1 MPSNTSHPHL
11 WLRAET
17 KPMEHRAALT
27 PATAKK
33 LLDAGFK
40 ITVEESTQRIF
51 DDREYA
57 DVGCTIV
64 PFQSWKTKAPA
75 DAYIVG
81 LKELPENDDSPLH
94 HTHIFFAH
102 CFKNQGGWK
111 ELLHRFQAG
120 KGTILDLEFLND
132 KQGRRV
138 AAFGFMAGFAGA
150 AVSLDVW
157 CHQKTNPKEAFGE
170 LKPFPNEQALIDY
183 AKKRLSSALPLNG
196 NRYPTLMVMGA
207 LGRCGSGA
215 VDFARKAG
223 IPEEN
228 IVKWDMQETKRG
240 GPFPEIIA
248 SDIFVNCIYLN
259 KKIPPFITQEMIDG
273 RDRKLSVICDVS
285 CDTTNPN
292 NPIPV
297 YSTNTTFDKPTVPV
311 QTSNPRPLDVISIDH
326 LPTLLPRESSDMFSH
341 DLLPTM
347 MALRTRDQSSV
358 WQGAENL
365 FKQKLALAKRSASE
379 FVSKL

>member
-1 MPSNTSHPHL
+1 M
-11 WLRAET
+11 
-17 KPMEHRAALT
+17 
-27 PATAKK
+27 
-33 LLDAGFK
+33 
-40 ITVEESTQRIF
+40 
-51 DDREYA
+51 
-57 DVGCTIV
+57 
-64 PFQSWKTKAPA
+64 
-75 DAYIVG
+75 
-81 LKELPENDDSPLH
+81 
-94 HTHIFFAH
+94 
-102 CFKNQGGWK
+102 
-111 ELLHRFQAG
+111 HRFDTG

-157 CHQKTNPKEAFGE
+157 CHQKISPGQVFGE
-170 LKPFPNEQALIDY
+170 LKPFANEQALIDY
-183 AKKRLSSALPLNG
+183 TKKRLSQALPHNK
-196 NRYPTLMVMGA
+196 NQYPKLMVMGA

-228 IVKWDMQETKRG
+228 IIKWDMAETKKG
-240 GPFPEIIA
+240 GPFIEIVQ

-259 KKIPPFITQEMIDG
+259 KKIPPFITQEMIDSKE
-273 RDRKLSVICDVS
+273 RQLSVICDVS

-297 YSTNTTFDKPTVPV
+297 YSINTTFDKPTVPV
-311 QTSNPRPLDVISIDH
+311 KTSGKTLDVISIDH

-341 DLLPTM
+341 DLLPTI
-347 MALRTRDQSSV
+347 LDLQKSNQSAV

-365 FKQKLALAKRSASE
+365 FKEKLALSKSRL
-379 FVSKL
+379 SKL

>member
-1 MPSNTSHPHL
+1 
-11 WLRAET
+11 
-17 KPMEHRAALT
+17 MEYRAALT
-27 PATAKK
+27 PVNAKK
-33 LLDAGFK
+33 LLDAGFRV
-40 ITVEESTQRIF
+40 TVEQSTQRIF
-51 DDREYA
+51 DDKEYG
-57 DVGCTIV
+57 DIGCTIV
-64 PFQSWKTKAPA
+64 PFQSWKTKAPP

-102 CFKNQGGWK
+102 CFKNQSGWK
-111 ELLHRFQAG
+111 ELLSRFDAG

-138 AAFGFMAGFAGA
+138 AAFGYMAGFAGA

-157 CHQKTNPKEAFGE
+157 CHQQTNPKETFGA
-170 LKPFPNEQALIDY
+170 LKPFLNEKALIDY
-183 AKKRLSSALPLNG
+183 IKKRLSTAILLNN

-223 IPEEN
+223 IPDEN
-228 IVKWDMQETKRG
+228 IVKWDMQETKHG
-240 GPFPEIIA
+240 GPFPEIIS

-259 KKIPPFITQEMIDG
+259 KKIPSFITQQMIDG
-273 RDRKLSVICDVS
+273 QGRRLSVICDVS

-297 YSTNTTFDKPTVPV
+297 YSINTTFDKPTVPV
-311 QTSNPRPLDVISIDH
+311 ETSNPRPLDVISIDH

-347 MALRTRDQSSV
+347 MALRIRDQSPV
-358 WQGAENL
+358 WQEVENL
-365 FKQKLALAKRSASE
+365 YKQKLALSKQT
-379 FVSKL
+379 VSKL

>member
-1 MPSNTSHPHL
+1 M
-11 WLRAET
+11 
-17 KPMEHRAALT
+17 
-27 PATAKK
+27 
-33 LLDAGFK
+33 
-40 ITVEESTQRIF
+40 
-51 DDREYA
+51 
-57 DVGCTIV
+57 
-64 PFQSWKTKAPA
+64 PFQSWKTEAPA

-111 ELLHRFQAG
+111 ELLHRFDSG

-157 CHQKTNPKEAFGE
+157 CHQKTNPKKAFGE

-183 AKKRLSSALPLNG
+183 AKKRLSAAIPLNG

-259 KKIPPFITQEMIDG
+259 QKIPPFITQQMIDG
-273 RDRKLSVICDVS
+273 QDRKLSVICDVS

-297 YSTNTTFDKPTVPV
+297 YSINTTFDKPTVPV
-311 QTSNPRPLDVISIDH
+311 ETSNPRPLDVISIDH

-341 DLLPTM
+341 DLLQTM
-347 MALRTRDQSSV
+347 LALRTRNQSSV

-365 FKQKLALAKRSASE
+365 FKQKLALAKRNASE